1 MFLRSIITIFLES
14 GNFRWLSLQPCR
26 QDRGVSN
33 CQTICLY
40 WTLVICPRTLHIC
53 NFQEKNS
60 KGTSGRIWQTFIV
73 VNFIT
78 MENLRIS
85 LIRIPLGNFFL
96 KIVICSVLRHITNV
110 PNRQIV
116 RHTPAPPTRLHTQ
129 PSEIP
134 TFPKN
139 ENDAS

>member
-1 MFLRSIITIFLES
+1 M
-14 GNFRWLSLQPCR
+14 
-26 QDRGVSN
+26 
-33 CQTICLY
+33 
-40 WTLVICPRTLHIC
+40 VICPRTLHIC

-116 RHTPAPPTRLHTQ
+116 RHNPAPPTRLQTQ

-134 TFPKN
+134 PFPKN
-139 ENDAS
+139 GNIDLPRSGKSAIAFASTRVCKLPARVVAIACNCNHEC